1 MIECAENKTI
11 IDCDENKT
19 MKELIKKIRSDIND
33 KLNQFNGDHQ
43 LDDNTR
49 KTNMKTIKRKLNFIS
64 KKM

>member
-19 MKELIKKIRSDIND
+19 MKELIKKIRSDINN

-43 LDDNTR
+43 LHDTTR
-49 KTNMKTIKRKLNFIS
+49 KTDMKSIKRKLNFIS